1 MPDLGTLVRRVVGIF
16 RPARL
21 TLTLFVL
28 STENDE
34 AEEEVGENA
43 IEAAQRTFKMAL
55 TTAGDSMSRGDA
67 GNDGHDGVYVRT
79 DKINYNFGDYDLA
92 FASFELAA
100 S

>member
-21 TLTLFVL
+21 TLTLFI
-28 STENDE
+28 SSPENDEDE
-34 AEEEVGENA
+34 AEEEAGESA
-43 IEAAQRTFKMAL
+43 IEAAQRVFKTVL
-55 TTAGDSMSRGDA
+55 A
-67 GNDGHDGVYVRT
+67 GNSPFLGNADNGYDGVYTRT
-79 DKINYNFGDYDLA
+79 DKINYHFGDYDLA